1 MPDKSKA
8 SAYGG
13 PGWSPRTDS
22 MRDEIGKLWSSCGI
36 NNEWAQL
43 KAVLLH
49 RPGPEFENITSP
61 DEIQMLEIPNTEKM
75 RMQHDSIAEAYR
87 QAGVTVSYVEPNVTP
102 PPNTVYVADLMFMT
116 TDGVILARPASTV
129 RAGEERFVAR
139 RLADMGIPII
149 LSIRGKGTFEG
160 ADAMWISPDCVMV
173 GTGQRTNQEGAA
185 QITKLLQQMGVET
198 IVVNLPFG
206 AMHLMGSLRFV
217 DKNLSICWPRKTP
230 YAAMDA
236 LRDRGYE
243 VLLAP
248 NEDELIQGMAL
259 NYVSLGPRSILMAS
273 GNPMTQ
279 AFYEE
284 IGIQCQVVEI
294 DEIMKAA
301 GGIGCLTGIV
311 ERKIA

>member
-13 PGWSPRTDS
+13 PGWSPRTNS

-61 DEIQMLEIPNTEKM
+61 DEIQMLEIPNVEKM
-75 RMQHDSIAEAYR
+75 RMQHDCIAEAYR

-160 ADAMWISPDCVMV
+160 ADAMWVNPTCVIV
-173 GTGQRTNQEGAA
+173 GTGQRTNQEGAN
-185 QITKLLQQMGVET
+185 QITNILEQMEVEV
-198 IVVNLPFG
+198 IIVNLPLG

-217 DKNLSICWPRKTP
+217 DENLAICWPSKMP
-230 YAAMDA
+230 YAALTA

-248 NEDELIQGMAL
+248 DEGELVQGMAL
-259 NYVSLGPRSILMAS
+259 NYVSLGPRKIIMAE
-273 GNPMTQ
+273 GNPITQ
-279 AFYEE
+279 SFYEQV
-284 IGIQCQVVEI
+284 GITCYTVQI

-301 GGIGCLTGIV
+301 GGIGCLTGIL
-311 ERKIA
+311 ERKSV